1 MTLMRGPSIIVLI
14 ALSAALATAATPA
27 QTRNI
32 LSDNYSIMVPEK
44 GSKQKQKVSEQKA
57 SKEKVSKEKVSK
69 LKVSKLKVS
78 KREQSEP
85 RLAPKY
91 KSPSGTEQQ
100 VRIPQSKIVNPPRA
114 SGSGS
119 VYVPQ
124 TGQTF
129 QNLPTPGRGIET
141 SQDRATRCTHQA
153 GVYGQTG
160 SARGA
165 YMGSCL

>member
-1 MTLMRGPSIIVLI
+1 VTLSSMRSMRGPSIIVLI
-14 ALSAALATAATPA
+14 VLSAALATAATPA

-57 SKEKVSKEKVSK
+57 SKEKVSKQKVSK
-69 LKVSKLKVS
+69 QKVS

-129 QNLPTPGRGIET
+129 QNLPTPGRGTET

-160 SARGA
+160 GARGA

>member
-1 MTLMRGPSIIVLI
+1 VTLSSMRSMRGPSIIVLI
-14 ALSAALATAATPA
+14 VLSAALATAATPA

-57 SKEKVSKEKVSK
+57 SKEKVSKQ
-69 LKVSKLKVS
+69 KVS

>member
-1 MTLMRGPSIIVLI
+1 MVTLSPVTMMRETSMIMLIV
-14 ALSAALATAATPA
+14 LSAALATPATAA
-27 QTRNI
+27 QSRNV
-32 LSDNYSIMVPEK
+32 SRDNYSIMVPER
-44 GSKQKQKVSEQKA
+44 GSEPKQKVSKQN
-57 SKEKVSKEKVSK
+57 VSKQKVFNR
-69 LKVSKLKVS
+69 KVS
-78 KREQSEP
+78 KREQP
-85 RLAPKY
+85 KRRLAPKY

-100 VRIPQSKIVNPPRA
+100 VNIPKPKTVNPPRA

-124 TGQTF
+124 TGQMF
-129 QNLPTPGRGIET
+129 QNLPTPGRGTET

-160 SARGA
+160 GARGS

>member
-1 MTLMRGPSIIVLI
+1 MMRQPSMIMLLV
-14 ALSAALATAATPA
+14 LSAALATPATAA

-32 LSDNYSIMVPEK
+32 LGDNYSIMVPEK
-44 GSKQKQKVSEQKA
+44 GSKQKQKVFKQN
-57 SKEKVSKEKVSK
+57 VSKQNQKESK
-69 LKVSKLKVS
+69 QKVS
-78 KREQSEP
+78 KREQPKP

-91 KSPSGTEQQ
+91 QSPSGTQQQ
-100 VRIPQSKIVNPPRA
+100 VNIPKPKTLNPPRA
-114 SGSGS
+114 SGTGS
-119 VYVPQ
+119 VHVPQ

-129 QNLPTPGRGIET
+129 QNLPTLGRGTET

-160 SARGA
+160 GARGS

>member
-1 MTLMRGPSIIVLI
+1 MVALSPMIMMREPSMMMVIV
-14 ALSAALATAATPA
+14 LSAALATPATAA

-32 LSDNYSIMVPEK
+32 LGDNYSIMVPEK
-44 GSKQKQKVSEQKA
+44 GSKPKQKVSNQ
-57 SKEKVSKEKVSK
+57 
-69 LKVSKLKVS
+69 KVS
-78 KREQSEP
+78 KREQPKP
-85 RLAPKY
+85 RFAPKY

-100 VRIPQSKIVNPPRA
+100 VNIPRAKTVNPPRA

-129 QNLPTPGRGIET
+129 QNLPTPGRGTET

-160 SARGA
+160 GARGS

>member
-1 MTLMRGPSIIVLI
+1 VTLSPMRLMRGPSIIVLI
-14 ALSAALATAATPA
+14 VLSAALATAATPA

-69 LKVSKLKVS
+69 QKVS

>member
-1 MTLMRGPSIIVLI
+1 MRGPSIIVLI
-14 ALSAALATAATPA
+14 VLSAALATAATPA

-57 SKEKVSKEKVSK
+57 SKEKVSKQ
-69 LKVSKLKVS
+69 KVS

>member
-1 MTLMRGPSIIVLI
+1 VTLSSMRLMRGPSIIVLI
-14 ALSAALATAATPA
+14 VLSAALATAATPA

-44 GSKQKQKVSEQKA
+44 GSKQKQKVSEQKVSEQKA
-57 SKEKVSKEKVSK
+57 SKEKVSKQ
-69 LKVSKLKVS
+69 KVS

>member
-1 MTLMRGPSIIVLI
+1 VTLSPMRLMRGPSIILLI
-14 ALSAALATAATPA
+14 VLSAALATAATPA

-57 SKEKVSKEKVSK
+57 SKEKVSKQKASK
-69 LKVSKLKVS
+69 QKVS

>member
-1 MTLMRGPSIIVLI
+1 VTLSSMRLMRGPSIIVLI
-14 ALSAALATAATPA
+14 VLSAALATAATPA

-57 SKEKVSKEKVSK
+57 SKEKVSKQKVSK
-69 LKVSKLKVS
+69 QKVS

>member
-1 MTLMRGPSIIVLI
+1 
-14 ALSAALATAATPA
+14 LATAATPA

-57 SKEKVSKEKVSK
+57 SKEKVSK
-69 LKVSKLKVS
+69 LKVSKQKVS

>member
-1 MTLMRGPSIIVLI
+1 MTLSSMRSMRGPSIIVLI
-14 ALSAALATAATPA
+14 VLSAALATAATPA

-69 LKVSKLKVS
+69 QKVS

>member
-1 MTLMRGPSIIVLI
+1 MTMMREPSMIIVI
-14 ALSAALATAATPA
+14 VLSALLATPA

-32 LSDNYSIMVPEK
+32 ARDNYSIMVPEK
-44 GSKQKQKVSEQKA
+44 GSKPEQKISKQKVSKQ
-57 SKEKVSKEKVSK
+57 KVSNQ
-69 LKVSKLKVS
+69 KVS
-78 KREQSEP
+78 KREQPKP

-100 VRIPQSKIVNPPRA
+100 VNIPRAKTVNPPRA

-160 SARGA
+160 GARGS

>member
-1 MTLMRGPSIIVLI
+1 MVAPSSMTMMPKPSIIMLI
-14 ALSAALATAATPA
+14 VLSAALAIPATPA
-27 QTRNI
+27 QTHNI

-44 GSKQKQKVSEQKA
+44 GSKQKQKVFEQ
-57 SKEKVSKEKVSK
+57 KVSKQKVSK
-69 LKVSKLKVS
+69 QKVSNQKVT
-78 KREQSEP
+78 KREQP
-85 RLAPKY
+85 RLTPKY
-91 KSPSGTEQQ
+91 KSPTGTEQQ
-100 VRIPQSKIVNPPRA
+100 VSIPRAKTVNPPRA
-114 SGSGS
+114 SGTGS

-129 QNLPTPGRGIET
+129 QNLPAPGRGTET

-160 SARGA
+160 GARGS

>member
-1 MTLMRGPSIIVLI
+1 VTLSSMRSMRGPSIIVLI
-14 ALSAALATAATPA
+14 VLSAALATAATPA

-57 SKEKVSKEKVSK
+57 SKEKVSKQKVSK
-69 LKVSKLKVS
+69 QKVS

>member
-1 MTLMRGPSIIVLI
+1 MTLSSVRSMRGPSIIVLI
-14 ALSAALATAATPA
+14 VLSAALATAATPA

-57 SKEKVSKEKVSK
+57 SKEKVSKQ
-69 LKVSKLKVS
+69 KVS

>member
-1 MTLMRGPSIIVLI
+1 VTLSPMRLMRGPSIIVLI
-14 ALSAALATAATPA
+14 VLSAALATAATPA

-57 SKEKVSKEKVSK
+57 SKEKVSKQ
-69 LKVSKLKVS
+69 KVS

>member
-1 MTLMRGPSIIVLI
+1 MRLMRGPSIIVLI
-14 ALSAALATAATPA
+14 VLSAALATAATPA

-69 LKVSKLKVS
+69 QKVS